1 MKSII
6 TRKVLIIASVVG
18 FIAIGAIIIAF
29 ATGNTSY
36 PELSDPDAVFYER
49 LDDDGNV
56 VYTITNE
63 ELYEE
68 IKSNDGISQLLL
80 FADSILLEDYILE
93 VEDDEIDNK
102 ILELKFGTS
111 DADDLAEI
119 DAELEADY
127 IEAFEQSMTLAG
139 FSGKEEVYAAL
150 LVARENFVRDY
161 NDDEETITDLDV
173 IYEYI
178 NGYYTDITAI
188 KINFTSSADAEFVM
202 GKFNLVSLGGLEL
215 REYNGYYF
223 ENETIVDGDDEVAEA
238 LISVE
243 VYYFDE
249 DENILDEDGDEIY
262 TFGANSVYT
271 DDDDYEY
278 RLMTNGDLEDDSG
291 EIVISN
297 VVLFDTEEDAE
308 TYKEDNTEYF
318 TVTRTDPYDMNET
331 INVVNSSDEVVF
343 TIDSDG
349 HIWNAL
355 NEDVTYTTD
364 LEVNKTYA
372 PVEDLVIVTSN
383 NSSELTDDEI
393 LAKYILMYNYVYGV
407 YRNTIPEWSTKTD
420 LIISAD
426 ENLHFVY
433 DDLLEVNSALTN
445 YMFNDLSIADDE
457 FYSEDPEVLSGDSSG
472 YYYLV
477 YKISEETKIDII
489 GDIQDILAPLVVI
502 PTVIGADVS
511 LPTSSYYNS
520 TISWE
525 SENTDIISIFGVVT
539 TPDEDT
545 DVVMTYTITVFGKSK
560 EYTTTVTVLA
570 DGETIEATEEEYEEE
585 DLETL
590 FDNNAIYTEIYNDLL
605 DDYIYGT
612 DGEDN
617 ISSDLAVV
625 RAELGIQ
632 IYDRYLALDYSS
644 IDSTYVFGKGD
655 SMNLIS
661 FDSTLDEGEGFTI
674 LADEFY
680 EYVLGLNP
688 ALYTIY
694 ASQAKELLATD
705 YYQTLFGDEYDYNRN
720 NSDRMVEMYEAVQST
735 KDYYVY
741 LEQVYSGYGMSLGYD
756 SFMDYAYSQY
766 GTKSEFELLEYFISG
781 EIQPFLIQEVIEQY
795 DIVDGLYETVLDYYE
810 NYFSLFVSHVL
821 IYIDFDDDGAPDDF
835 FEYSDDMT
843 IADADAFNAL
853 LAGLER
859 AIDEY
864 DGTFAELVTEY
875 NNATRED
882 ETWGVYKQNGFLIL
896 TEELNATDDE
906 GTTHSLTYQGE
917 YGVKDQFVE
926 EYVDALIALYQEYQ
940 EDQNLDK
947 NEMYSDLVTTEF
959 GLHLIMVGQGEDFDH
974 PSAMYPTEED
984 IEEDNDT
991 SGYDENIY
999 NASDIPTV
1007 NQLEVYATYKY
1018 LAMVYDLTDTEIE
1031 ETYNITIPDIPT
1043 DLMDVFEVYF
1053 DEVVSNIYVL
1063 GTININMA
1071 ERLEAGEF
1079 QTVSYSD
1086 FTNTDLMTMM
1096 DNVWTVYYESL
1107 IEDYAT
1113 VE

>member
-1 MKSII
+1 MKSIL
-6 TRKVLIIASVVG
+6 TKKALVIASVVG
-18 FIAIGAIIIAF
+18 FIAITAIIIAF

-36 PELSDPDAVFYER
+36 PELSDPDAVFYQR

-68 IKSNDGISQLLL
+68 IKSNDGVSQLLL

-93 VEDDEIDNK
+93 VTDDEIDEK

-111 DADDLAEI
+111 DAEDLAEL

-150 LVARENFVRDY
+150 LVARENFIRDY
-161 NDDEETITDLDV
+161 NDDEDTITDLDV

-188 KINFTSSADAEFVM
+188 KINFTSSADADFVM

-215 REYNGYYF
+215 RQYNGYYF
-223 ENETIVDGDDEVAEA
+223 QDETVVDGDDEVAEA
-238 LISVE
+238 LISVD

-249 DENILDEDGDEIY
+249 DENILDEDGDEVY
-262 TFGANSVYT
+262 TYGSNSIYT
-271 DDDDYEY
+271 DDDDFEY
-278 RLMTNGDLEDDSG
+278 RLMTNGDLEDGSG
-291 EIVISN
+291 EVVISN
-297 VVLFDTEEDAE
+297 EVLFDTEEDALD
-308 TYKEDNTEYF
+308 YKEANTEYF
-318 TVTRTDPYDMNET
+318 MVTRTDPYDMDE
-331 INVVNSSDEVVF
+331 IIDVVNSSHEVVY

-349 HIWNAL
+349 HIWNAAA
-355 NEDVTYTTD
+355 EDVTYTTD

-372 PVEDLVIVTSN
+372 PVEDLVTVTSN
-383 NSSELTDDEI
+383 NSSELTDEEI
-393 LAKYILMYNYVYGV
+393 LAKYILMYNYVYSV
-407 YRNTIPEWSTKTD
+407 YRDIIPEGSTLED
-420 LIISAD
+420 LIASTD

-433 DDLLEVNSALTN
+433 DDLLEVNPVLTD

-457 FYSEDPEVLSGDSSG
+457 FYSQDPESLSGDSSG

-477 YKISEETKIDII
+477 YKVSEETKIDIL
-489 GDIQDILAPLVVI
+489 GDVLDLIAPLVVI
-502 PTVIGADVS
+502 PTVIGDDIS
-511 LPTSSYYNS
+511 LPTSSYYYS
-520 TISWE
+520 TVSWE
-525 SENTDIISIFGVVT
+525 SEDTDVISNYGVVT

-545 DVVMTYTITVFGKSK
+545 DVVMTYTITVFGKSE

-570 DGETIEATEEEYEEE
+570 DGDTIEVTDEDYEET
-585 DLETL
+585 DLEAL
-590 FDNNAIYTEIYNDLL
+590 FDDDAIYTEIYNYLL
-605 DDYIYGT
+605 DDYIYGD

-644 IDSTYVFGKGD
+644 IDSTYSFDKGD
-655 SMNLIS
+655 KVNLIS
-661 FDSTLDEGEGFTI
+661 FDETLDEGEGFSIT
-674 LADEFY
+674 ADEFF
-680 EYVLGLNP
+680 EYVLELNP

-694 ASQAKELLATD
+694 AAQVKELLATD
-705 YYQTLFGDEYDYNRN
+705 YYQTLFGDEYDYDRN
-720 NSDRMVEMYEAVQST
+720 NSDRMTEMYEAVQST

-741 LEQVYSGYGMSLGYD
+741 LAQVYAGYGMSLGYD
-756 SFMDYAYSQY
+756 SFMDYAYAQY
-766 GTKSEFELLEYFISG
+766 GTKTEFELLEYFITG

-795 DIVDGLYETVLDYYE
+795 DIVEGLYDSVLEYYE
-810 NYFSLFVSHVL
+810 SYFSLYVSHVL
-821 IYIDFDDDGAPDDF
+821 IYIDFDDDGSPDDF
-835 FEYSDDMT
+835 FEYSEDMT
-843 IADADAFNAL
+843 EADETAFNAL

-864 DGTFAELVTEY
+864 DGTFSALVSEY

-882 ETWGVYKQNGFLIL
+882 ETWGEYKQNGFLIL
-896 TEELNATDDE
+896 TEELNGTDDD
-906 GTTHSLTYQGE
+906 GVTHSLTYSGE
-917 YGVKDQFVE
+917 YGVMDSFVE
-926 EYVDALIALYQEYQ
+926 EYVDALIALYQDYQ
-940 EDQNLDK
+940 LDQNLDK
-947 NEMYSDLVTTEF
+947 DVMYSNLVTTEF
-959 GLHLIMVGQGEDFDH
+959 GLHVIMVGQGDDFDQ
-974 PSAMYPTEED
+974 PSAMYPTETD

-991 SGYDENIY
+991 SGYDDAVY

-1007 NQLEVYATYKY
+1007 EQLEVYATYKY

-1031 ETYNITIPDIPT
+1031 ETYGITIPDIPT

-1053 DEVVSNIYVL
+1053 DDLVSDMYVL

-1071 ERLEAGEF
+1071 ERLTSGEF
-1079 QTVSYSD
+1079 LSVTY
-1086 FTNTDLMTMM
+1086 TDLTDDDLMSMM
-1096 DNVWTVYYESL
+1096 SDVWQVYFDSL
-1107 IEDYAT
+1107 IVDYAT